1 MTPQTAFAHSDAP
14 LHAADDDRIHN
25 CGWGRPSEQYRTPGI
40 GAGFVLDLHR
50 TLLAWHDAP
59 ADLRE
64 SLATLSPRRRR
75 YPTDIVTRCAH
86 ALVHALTGESAP
98 SATDV
103 RATLATL
110 CDVVIRA
117 GLTDGVVLTCA
128 VSARD
133 ALATPLDHA
142 VSARDAAL
150 ALVTA
155 VGTRPPTV
163 MWGIEP
169 SLDGLTVDGVL
180 RLRWLHRTRA
190 GADARTAWEA
200 MTRITA
206 AGGAHA

>member
-1 MTPQTAFAHSDAP
+1 MRPRLQGASDAP
-14 LHAADDDRIHN
+14 LQLTDDDRIHN

-40 GAGFVLDLHR
+40 GSGFVIDLHR
-50 TLLAWHDAP
+50 TLMAWHDAP

-64 SLATLSPRRRR
+64 SLATFAPRRRR
-75 YPTDIVTRCAH
+75 YPTDIVTRCSR

-98 SATDV
+98 SATDA
-103 RATLATL
+103 RASLATL

-128 VSARD
+128 VTTRD

-142 VSARDAAL
+142 VSACDAAL
-150 ALVTA
+150 ALVSA
-155 VGTRPPTV
+155 VCTRPPTV

-169 SLDGLTVDGVL
+169 SLDCLTVDGVL
-180 RLRWLHRTRA
+180 RVRWLHRTRA
-190 GADARTAWEA
+190 GAGAHTAWET

>member
-1 MTPQTAFAHSDAP
+1 MMRPRLQGASDAP
-14 LHAADDDRIHN
+14 LQLTDDDRIHN
-25 CGWGRPSEQYRTPGI
+25 SGWGRPAEQYRTPGI
-40 GAGFVLDLHR
+40 GSGFVIDLHR

-64 SLATLSPRRRR
+64 SLATFAPRRRR
-75 YPTDIVTRCAH
+75 YPADLLSQCAR
-86 ALVHALTGESAP
+86 ALIHALTGEST
-98 SATDV
+98 SAAMDV

-110 CDVVIRA
+110 CEVVIRA

-128 VSARD
+128 ASARD

-150 ALVTA
+150 TLVTA
-155 VGTRPPTV
+155 VCTRPPTV

-169 SLDGLTVDGVL
+169 SLDYLTVDGVL

-190 GADARTAWEA
+190 GADALTAWES

-206 AGGAHA
+206 AGGVHA

>member
-1 MTPQTAFAHSDAP
+1 MPKASVVRRDAP
-14 LHAADDDRIHN
+14 LHAKDDDRIHN
-25 CGWGRPSEQYRTPGI
+25 CGWGRPSELYRTPGI
-40 GAGFVLDLHR
+40 GAGFVIDLHR
-50 TLLAWHDAP
+50 TLLTWHDAP
-59 ADLRE
+59 TDLRE
-64 SLATLSPRRRR
+64 SLATFTPRRRR
-75 YPTDIVTRCAH
+75 YPTDILTQCAR
-86 ALVHALTGESAP
+86 ALVHDLTGEPAP
-98 SATDV
+98 STTDV

-117 GLTDGVVLTCA
+117 GLTDGIVLTCA
-128 VSARD
+128 VLPRD

-180 RLRWLHRTRA
+180 RLRWLHRARA
-190 GADARTAWEA
+190 GANARTAWET

>member
-1 MTPQTAFAHSDAP
+1 MMRQRLRGASDAP
-14 LHAADDDRIHN
+14 LRLTDDDRIHN
-25 CGWGRPSEQYRTPGI
+25 SGWGRPSEQYRTPGI
-40 GAGFVLDLHR
+40 GAGFVIDLHR

-59 ADLRE
+59 TDLRE
-64 SLATLSPRRRR
+64 SLATLAPRRRR
-75 YPTDIVTRCAH
+75 YPADILTQCAR
-86 ALVHALTGESAP
+86 ALIHALTGASAP
-98 SATDV
+98 SAPDV

-110 CDVVIRA
+110 CNVVIRA

-128 VSARD
+128 LSTRGT
-133 ALATPLDHA
+133 LATPLYQT
-142 VSARDAAL
+142 VSTRDAAL

-169 SLDGLTVDGVL
+169 SLACLTVDGVL

-190 GADARTAWEA
+190 GTDARTAWET